1 MVCPFLEQNTHL
13 RVLTGFSGAG
23 RLLVE
28 DFAMSL
34 SLSYLL
40 VKFGSEGRF
49 VVATGKRSGRRGAPP
64 WVVFGLL
71 LWPRAAAVTTAATTA
86 EAAASAA
93 TAAGFVHLGGGVLER
108 RADLIA
114 LEFDDR
120 ALLALAGL
128 VGPLLEPALDDHPR
142 TAGEAL
148 AHVLGGLPPDAAP
161 HEQRVAVLPL
171 IALAVEDPRSG
182 CDGEVGDSRP

>member
-28 DFAMSL
+28 DFAISL

-40 VKFGSEGRF
+40 LEFGSERRF
-49 VVATGKRSGRRGAPP
+49 VVAARKRSGRRRATPP
-64 WVVFGLL
+64 VVLGLL
-71 LWPRAAAVTTAATTA
+71 LGGGPPAAPAAPPPA

-108 RADLIA
+108 RADLID
-114 LEFDDR
+114 LKFDDR
-120 ALLALAGL
+120 ALLALACL
-128 VGPLLEPALDDHPR
+128 VGPLLEPSLDDHPR
-142 TAGEAL
+142 TAGQAL
-148 AHVLGGLPPDAAP
+148 GHV
-161 HEQRVAVLPL
+161 
-171 IALAVEDPRSG
+171 
-182 CDGEVGDSRP
+182 

>member
-1 MVCPFLEQNTHL
+1 MVCPFFEQNTHL

-49 VVATGKRSGRRGAPP
+49 VVAAGKRSGRRGAPP
-64 WVVFGLL
+64 WVVLGLL
-71 LWPRAAAVTTAATTA
+71 LCPRAAAVTATA

-93 TAAGFVHLGGGVLER
+93 AAAGFVHLGGGVLER
-108 RADLIA
+108 RADLIDF
-114 LEFDDR
+114 EFDDG
-120 ALLALAGL
+120 ALLAL
-128 VGPLLEPALDDHPR
+128 
-142 TAGEAL
+142 T
-148 AHVLGGLPPDAAP
+148 
-161 HEQRVAVLPL
+161 
-171 IALAVEDPRSG
+171 
-182 CDGEVGDSRP
+182 